1 MAITKSQKEEFNK
14 QLTEFKNYI
23 EELKKEVNLYKLS
36 MKKCRPVELPYYQ
49 IAIVLNSIRLMNTCL
64 NINSL
69 SLYILGLK
77 SENYLNI
84 ARKEMYS
91 VISNME
97 KVVGADFENGLDE
110 NRELLDAI
118 TEFNP
123 LQRLNF
129 LKALRRTLNDII
141 DAYESGSKSG
151 SKWKWSFPELHFKL
165 AVLAKNLFDFRA
177 YERES
182 DLDNPYYYVRREHF
196 DLIIEL
202 SNVAAQEYRAKYDLA
217 TNDVSD
223 LKKCIQ
229 ILEMLRKI
237 YQITSNHDELAK
249 VKNLIESMNAKI
261 AAAEEDKK
269 KKKKK

>member
-1 MAITKSQKEEFNK
+1 MPLTKSQKEEFNK

-69 SLYILGLK
+69 SLHILGLK

-97 KVVGADFENGLDE
+97 KVVGANFENGLDE

-118 TEFNP
+118 VEFNP

-165 AVLAKNLFDFRA
+165 AVLSKNLFDFRA
-177 YERES
+177 YERENS
-182 DLDNPYYYVRREHF
+182 LDNPYYYTRKEHF

-217 TNDVSD
+217 TNDVGD

-237 YQITSNHDELAK
+237 FQITGNHDELAK

-261 AAAEEDKK
+261 ASAEEDKK

>member
-1 MAITKSQKEEFNK
+1 MALTKEQKAEFDKN
-14 QLTEFKNYI
+14 LVEFKNYI
-23 EELKKEVNLYKLS
+23 EDLKKEVNLYKIS

-49 IAIVLNSIRLMNTCL
+49 IAVVLNSLRLMNTCL
-64 NINSL
+64 CINEL
-69 SLYILGLK
+69 SLHILKLK
-77 SENYLNI
+77 SEIYLNI

-91 VISNME
+91 VLTAME
-97 KVVGADFENGLDE
+97 KVVGADYENGLDE

-129 LKALRRTLNDII
+129 LKAVRKILNDII
-141 DAYESGSKSG
+141 DAYGTNN
-151 SKWKWSFPELHFKL
+151 KWQWSWPELHFRL
-165 AVLAKNLFDFRA
+165 AVLSKNLFDFRA

-182 DLDNPYYYVRREHF
+182 DLDNPYYYVRKEHF

-202 SNVAAQEYRAKYDLA
+202 SNNAAQQYRTKFDLA

-223 LKKCIQ
+223 LKKCIH

-237 YQITSNHDELAK
+237 YQIIANHEEMART
-249 VKNLIESMNAKI
+249 KNLIESMNAKI
-261 AAAEEDKK
+261 ISEEEKQKK
-269 KKKKK
+269 KKK